1 MKEQCQRPPHPP
13 TQSHTYQ
20 RQSERRHLACIPHL
34 NIKREDSIHF
44 EVTIL
49 DKMSSVCL
57 RASGNHLLDMQRVIK
72 AQTQVGGQM
81 STAQDT
87 VVEHRE
93 DSH

>member
-1 MKEQCQRPPHPP
+1 MKKTMSKIHQHRV
-13 TQSHTYQ
+13 SHTHQ
-20 RQSERRHLACIPHL
+20 SQSERRHMACISHL

-57 RASGNHLLDMQRVIK
+57 PASRNHLLDMQRVIK

-81 STAQDT
+81 STAQEA

>member
-1 MKEQCQRPPHPP
+1 MSKTPASTNTE
-13 TQSHTYQ
+13 SHTPNTVC
-20 RQSERRHLACIPHL
+20 ERRHLTRLSHL
-34 NIKREDSIHF
+34 NIKKREDSIHF

-49 DKMSSVCL
+49 DKMSCVCL
-57 RASGNHLLDMQRVIK
+57 RASENHLLDMLRVIK

-81 STAQDT
+81 STAQEA